1 MININSLSKEYVMG
15 DNKLLALDNIDL
27 SINEGDFVSIMGSS
41 GSGKST
47 LMNIIGCLDVPSS
60 GEYHFRNNNVSTLNS
75 NKLAELRNKDIGFVF
90 QNFNLL
96 PRLNAQEN
104 VVLPLLYSGKNLKER
119 NQLAIEALESVGL
132 KDRVHHRPNQL
143 SGGQQQ
149 RVSIARAIAGS
160 PKLILADEP
169 TGALD
174 SKTGLEIMKILNDL
188 NAKGI
193 TIVLVTH
200 EDDIAN
206 YGSRIIKMKDGK
218 ILEDKKMSITDLISL
233 TKSLRSNILR
243 SILTSLGIII
253 GVSSVI
259 TMISIGSGA
268 RIEVEQQIERFG
280 SNNLIVRSQ
289 SSSNR
294 GVSMGANS
302 VNTLTLKDMEALK
315 EELPAIKAIAPR
327 VSLSTQIVANG
338 NNWLATVTGTTNDY
352 FDLGNWK
359 FENGRSFEEEEL
371 NSGSRVAIIGKTVQ
385 KNLFDTDSP
394 IDEVIRINK
403 VPLLS

>member
-1 MININSLSKEYVMG
+1 MIKINSLSKEYVMG
-15 DNKLLALDNIDL
+15 DNKLLALNDVSV
-27 SINEGDFVSIMGSS
+27 SINKGKFVSIMGSS

-60 GEYHFRNNNVSTLNS
+60 GDYLFRDNNISNLNS

-96 PRLNAQEN
+96 PRLNALEN

-119 NQLAIEALESVGL
+119 NKLALDALEGVGL
-132 KDRVHHRPNQL
+132 NDRIHHRPNQL

-174 SKTGLEIMKILNDL
+174 STTSLEIMKILNDL
-188 NAKGI
+188 NSKGI

-218 ILEDKKMSITDLISL
+218 IIEDKK
-233 TKSLRSNILR
+233 KC
-243 SILTSLGIII
+243 
-253 GVSSVI
+253 
-259 TMISIGSGA
+259 
-268 RIEVEQQIERFG
+268 Q
-280 SNNLIVRSQ
+280 
-289 SSSNR
+289 
-294 GVSMGANS
+294 
-302 VNTLTLKDMEALK
+302 
-315 EELPAIKAIAPR
+315 
-327 VSLSTQIVANG
+327 
-338 NNWLATVTGTTNDY
+338 
-352 FDLGNWK
+352 
-359 FENGRSFEEEEL
+359 
-371 NSGSRVAIIGKTVQ
+371 
-385 KNLFDTDSP
+385 
-394 IDEVIRINK
+394 
-403 VPLLS
+403 

>member
-1 MININSLSKEYVMG
+1 MINITSLSKEYVMG
-15 DNKLLALDNIDL
+15 DNKLLALDKVDL

-60 GEYHFRNNNVSTLNS
+60 GNYLFRDNDISTLNS

-96 PRLNAQEN
+96 PRLNALEN
-104 VVLPLLYSGKNLKER
+104 VVLPLLYSGLNLKER
-119 NQLAIEALESVGL
+119 NRLALEALESVGL
-132 KDRVHHRPNQL
+132 KERVKHKPNQL

-188 NAKGI
+188 NSQGI

-218 ILEDKKMSITDLISL
+218 ILED
-233 TKSLRSNILR
+233 R
-243 SILTSLGIII
+243 
-253 GVSSVI
+253 
-259 TMISIGSGA
+259 
-268 RIEVEQQIERFG
+268 
-280 SNNLIVRSQ
+280 
-289 SSSNR
+289 
-294 GVSMGANS
+294 
-302 VNTLTLKDMEALK
+302 
-315 EELPAIKAIAPR
+315 
-327 VSLSTQIVANG
+327 
-338 NNWLATVTGTTNDY
+338 
-352 FDLGNWK
+352 
-359 FENGRSFEEEEL
+359 
-371 NSGSRVAIIGKTVQ
+371 
-385 KNLFDTDSP
+385 KNVD
-394 IDEVIRINK
+394 N
-403 VPLLS
+403 

>member
-15 DNKLLALDNIDL
+15 DNKLLALNNIDL

-60 GEYHFRNNNVSTLNS
+60 GEYHFRNKNVSTLNS

-96 PRLNAQEN
+96 ARLNAVEN
-104 VVLPLLYSGKNLKER
+104 VVLPLLYSGKDSKER
-119 NQLAIEALESVGL
+119 NKLALDALESVGL

-200 EDDIAN
+200 EDDIAK

-218 ILEDKKMSITDLISL
+218 ILEDSQ
-233 TKSLRSNILR
+233 N
-243 SILTSLGIII
+243 
-253 GVSSVI
+253 V
-259 TMISIGSGA
+259 
-268 RIEVEQQIERFG
+268 
-280 SNNLIVRSQ
+280 NN
-289 SSSNR
+289 
-294 GVSMGANS
+294 
-302 VNTLTLKDMEALK
+302 
-315 EELPAIKAIAPR
+315 
-327 VSLSTQIVANG
+327 
-338 NNWLATVTGTTNDY
+338 
-352 FDLGNWK
+352 
-359 FENGRSFEEEEL
+359 
-371 NSGSRVAIIGKTVQ
+371 
-385 KNLFDTDSP
+385 
-394 IDEVIRINK
+394 
-403 VPLLS
+403 